1 MSSKLQPGTHFS
13 PLNLLEKSEN
23 FLSVHR
29 VKLKGEE
36 EKKRHLKITGWR
48 CHMKNCEDKEG
59 CSIRGIWANQN
70 QTNTVDSR

>member
-13 PLNLLEKSEN
+13 PSNLLEKSEN

-36 EKKRHLKITGWR
+36 EKKRHLKITG
-48 CHMKNCEDKEG
+48 
-59 CSIRGIWANQN
+59 
-70 QTNTVDSR
+70 

>member
-1 MSSKLQPGTHFS
+1 MQNEFELQPGTHFS

-36 EKKRHLKITGWR
+36 EKKKTF
-48 CHMKNCEDKEG
+48 KNYWMTLSYEEL
-59 CSIRGIWANQN
+59 
-70 QTNTVDSR
+70 